1 MTNARFRAYG
11 LVLCALAFGVL
22 ACTLGEAP
30 ASPTPRPFPSA
41 TPSPFVIT
49 ATVEPSATATTAP
62 PDTSGGNTGGGNT
75 GAPLPNCSPR
85 SDWPTYIVQPGDTLS
100 SIARRANTSAEVL
113 QAANCLSSPNVIF
126 AGTILRVPV
135 VPVAP
140 SPVAVF
146 TTIPGCANAWFFS
159 FAPTIPEAST
169 CPGPIYNTGAAG
181 QDFEGGRAYYYA
193 AINSVIGPS
202 VYIIYNDGTWERYDD
217 TFNGNVEPASDP
229 SIVPPSGRYQP
240 VRAIGK
246 VWRQNQAVRSKLG
259 WAFAPENDFAG
270 RRQFPVGSAI
280 LFIDHGIRNT
290 VLRLDN
296 TTARW
301 SVAGT
306 Y

>member
-1 MTNARFRAYG
+1 MNDTSIRSYW
-11 LVLCALAFGVL
+11 LVVCALIFAVL
-22 ACTLGEAP
+22 ACTLGSAP
-30 ASPTPRPFPSA
+30 ASPTPRPIPSA
-41 TPSPFVIT
+41 TPTIFITVTVQPT
-49 ATVEPSATATTAP
+49 ATFTTVP
-62 PDTSGGNTGGGNT
+62 QDDSGGNP

-85 SDWPTYIVQPGDTLS
+85 TDWPAYTVQPGDTLY
-100 SIARRANTSAEVL
+100 SIARRANTSADAL
-113 QAANCLSSPNVIF
+113 QNANCLASPNVIF
-126 AGTILRVPV
+126 AGTVLRVPV
-135 VPVAP
+135 VLVAP

-159 FAPTIPEAST
+159 FAANAAEASA

-202 VYIIYNDGTWERYDD
+202 VYVIYNDGTWERYDD
-217 TFNGNVEPASDP
+217 RFNGNVEPASDP
-229 SIVPPSGRYQP
+229 AIVPPSGRYQP

-246 VWRQNQAVRSKLG
+246 VWRENGNVRTKLG
-259 WAFAPENDFAG
+259 WAFAPESDFAG
-270 RRQFPVGSAI
+270 RRQSPVGSGI
-280 LFIDHGIRNT
+280 LFIDHGVRNT

-296 TTARW
+296 TNSRW